1 MGARQMEAPNRFNL
15 PLGKLREAPN
25 LTGNPMSITLQS
37 ASGVNVVFDLVKS
50 SGSSQVFQNIGTSFQ
65 DARTLT
71 QSQTIGKTGTAK
83 SRFVLKVPYTYTEG
97 SVVKTDYD
105 YFVLEATV
113 KETSPLVDTDK
124 GVYMLKTLAALTST
138 SDLMARR
145 KFSAS

>member
-1 MGARQMEAPNRFNL
+1 
-15 PLGKLREAPN
+15 
-25 LTGNPMSITLQS
+25 MSITLQS

-50 SGSSQVFQNIGTSFQ
+50 NGSSQVFQNIGTSFQ

-105 YFVLEATV
+105 YFVLESTV

-124 GVYMLKTLAALTST
+124 GVYMMKTLAALAST